1 MNGIACTK
9 EEREAACKIKIYKSD
24 AENAKDRKDDLQGK
38 EGNETGE
45 DGGGTAEDERR
56 TRAGD
61 VGGGGRGS
69 TRGTS
74 SGAGGNSGRAA
85 VGRRGT
91 STGGLS
97 RSGGLGGST
106 GRLSGSGGLSWGS
119 RAGLSGR
126 RRGLSRGSGART
138 ATTTARLLALSG
150 FQAVAEGVVRAEST
164 AERRGVSPKIAL
176 LGVSAA
182 SGLGACRECSL
193 EGGGLAET
201 LLDVGISQ
209 SVGALRESGAVLGV
223 LLEIRLRLVDLG
235 DSAGQSAVGDRLSA
249 DKSGEEGSGNDV
261 LHFGRMVRLRANAKE
276 IKREFFDI
284 STRTRVE
291 ISALD
296 SF

>member
-1 MNGIACTK
+1 
-9 EEREAACKIKIYKSD
+9 
-24 AENAKDRKDDLQGK
+24 
-38 EGNETGE
+38 
-45 DGGGTAEDERR
+45 
-56 TRAGD
+56 
-61 VGGGGRGS
+61 
-69 TRGTS
+69 
-74 SGAGGNSGRAA
+74 
-85 VGRRGT
+85 
-91 STGGLS
+91 
-97 RSGGLGGST
+97 
-106 GRLSGSGGLSWGS
+106 
-119 RAGLSGR
+119 
-126 RRGLSRGSGART
+126 
-138 ATTTARLLALSG
+138 
-150 FQAVAEGVVRAEST
+150 
-164 AERRGVSPKIAL
+164 L